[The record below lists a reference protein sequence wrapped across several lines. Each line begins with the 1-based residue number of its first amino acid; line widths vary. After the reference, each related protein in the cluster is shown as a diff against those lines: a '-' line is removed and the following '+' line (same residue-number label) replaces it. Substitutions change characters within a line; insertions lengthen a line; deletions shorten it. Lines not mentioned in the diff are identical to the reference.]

1 LGKAAILLFQ
11 HSHESRWMGIA
22 EFIIGPAK
30 GRTRWLHPRYG
41 PRQRHCEEHLRR
53 SNPGRHVMPWIASRS
68 LSSGARSRDPVARND
83 DVRRTSIISDF
94 QKLSLTLD
102 PNHLLIPCHP
112 VPREGA
118 LAIVTDVG
126 AGSGGR
132 RCAFDEQRVRRTAK
146 SCGPD
151 APMAGVK
158 FLGSSRFL
166 GATVTSKLWSRRGE
180 HEDKP

>member
-1 LGKAAILLFQ
+1 M
-11 HSHESRWMGIA
+11 R
-22 EFIIGPAK
+22 
-30 GRTRWLHPRYG
+30 
-41 PRQRHCEEHLRR
+41 
-53 SNPGRHVMPWIASRS
+53 WIASRS

-83 DVRRTSIISDF
+83 DIRRTGTISDF

-102 PNHLLIPCHP
+102 PNQLLISRHP

-132 RCAFDEQRVRRTAK
+132 RCAFDERRVKRTAK

-158 FLGSSRFL
+158 FARSSRFL
-166 GATVTSKLWSRRGE
+166 GMTVTSKLWSHRGE
-180 HEDKP
+180 HEDKPSNHCAGKAGLLPLNLYARVRFLFAAFAHGTAGAARTRSSLRPLFLGEAIYKT

>member
-1 LGKAAILLFQ
+1 MTVGRITDRFLIPLSIPSLL
-11 HSHESRWMGIA
+11 
-22 EFIIGPAK
+22 
-30 GRTRWLHPRYG
+30 
-41 PRQRHCEEHLRR
+41 C
-53 SNPGRHVMPWIASRS
+53 V
-68 LSSGARSRDPVARND
+68 
-83 DVRRTSIISDF
+83 ISDF
-94 QKLSLTLD
+94 QKLSLTPN

-132 RCAFDEQRVRRTAK
+132 GSAFDEQRVRRTAK

-158 FLGSSRFL
+158 FARSSRFL
-166 GATVTSKLWSRRGE
+166 GATVTNKLWSRRGE
-180 HEDKP
+180 HGISCKTIAQGRPDCFR